1 MCILLLY
8 PCFSAKVEKKK
19 GLGGMMSINHGVFA
33 GLCTT
38 TQTAEQAE
46 ILKHCQGK
54 NNNTMTKHNLL
65 SHCGV
70 VFPD

>member
-8 PCFSAKVEKKK
+8 PCFSAKVEKK